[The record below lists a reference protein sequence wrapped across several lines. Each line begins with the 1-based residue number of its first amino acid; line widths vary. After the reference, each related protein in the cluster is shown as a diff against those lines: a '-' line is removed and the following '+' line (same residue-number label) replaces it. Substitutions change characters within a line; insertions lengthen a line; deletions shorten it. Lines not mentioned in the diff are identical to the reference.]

1 VTCAYQHSLP
11 SKRGVLS
18 LVLARA
24 RRRRGMRR
32 PRVPGEWSEA
42 QPSGKRPGT
51 QREKC
56 EAQYG
61 CRCFADTIRRVAPG
75 SRVVARWRSLARD
88 TRAEPRV
95 AKRRHLRPQVTSR
108 STLLDTLVRRSR
120 RRASTSSRASRP
132 CARTSASSSN
142 ARACGSAGRRCGPA
156 RSPCCGGSRTY
167 SRPAQDR
174 PSSPRLKWECCR

>member
-1 VTCAYQHSLP
+1 VTPLRANQHSLP

-51 QREKC
+51 QREKR
-56 EAQYG
+56 EARYG

-95 AKRRHLRPQVTSR
+95 AKRRHLQVTSR
-108 STLLDTLVRRSR
+108 STLLNTLVRRSR
-120 RRASTSSRASRP
+120 RRAPTSSRASRP
-132 CARTSASSSN
+132 CARTSALSSN
-142 ARACGSAGRRCGPA
+142 ARACGPAGRRCGPA
-156 RSPCCGGSRTY
+156 RSTCCGGTC
-167 SRPAQDR
+167 SRPAQGR